1 MPPISSASP
10 PCSTHR
16 CIHHQ
21 PLEQN
26 HMNCSFSNTVFSFF
40 SLGFCSPSLVVGTRS
55 FCWHRGHDLLV
66 LCSDAPRA
74 RKCSFAAHSMLSVGD
89 SPSSHFPDAASCP
102 PPYSIKQLIGCAS
115 RFVFSI
121 LSRMAWNSDS
131 TIFRLLMSIDGFRCL
146 VVCYRS

>member
-21 PLEQN
+21 PLELN
-26 HMNCSFSNTVFSFF
+26 HMTCSFSNTVFFF
-40 SLGFCSPSLVVGTRS
+40 SAWVLFSISR
-55 FCWHRGHDLLV
+55 CWHRGHDLLV
-66 LCSDAPRA
+66 LCSDALRA